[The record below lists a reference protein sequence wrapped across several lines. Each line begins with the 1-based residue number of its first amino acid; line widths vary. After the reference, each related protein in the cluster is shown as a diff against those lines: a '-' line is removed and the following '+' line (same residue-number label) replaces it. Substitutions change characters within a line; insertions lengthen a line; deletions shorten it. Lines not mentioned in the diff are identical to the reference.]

1 MGMTLLPDGS
11 RLHYLARRWSFLGI
25 PLPKVLAPMGGV
37 YETTDGD
44 QFVFHVEINVPII
57 GHIVT

>member
-1 MGMTLLPDGS
+1 
-11 RLHYLARRWSFLGI
+11 
-25 PLPKVLAPMGGV
+25 MGGV

-44 QFVFHVEINVPII
+44 QFVFYVEINVPII